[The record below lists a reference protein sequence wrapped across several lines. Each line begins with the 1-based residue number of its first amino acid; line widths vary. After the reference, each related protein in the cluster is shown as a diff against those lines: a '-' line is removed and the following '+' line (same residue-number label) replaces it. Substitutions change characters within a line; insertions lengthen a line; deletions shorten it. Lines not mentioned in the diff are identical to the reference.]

1 MDKNL
6 IIEVKATA
14 NGNIQGYV
22 KEFDALR
29 ALAVL
34 GVMFSHYFGQIFF
47 SGLFGMGGVTL
58 FFVLSGYLITQI
70 LLKEKEKMQIDYAT
84 NLGKLSQVL
93 KVFYIRRS
101 LRIFPIFYIT
111 LAVLFILNIDSTRQF
126 FAYHFFYASNFLY
139 SFGLPYDHL
148 SHFWSLAVEEQFYLV
163 WPLIV
168 LLVPF
173 KANKVLFFGVLVAG
187 SLVFKLAML
196 YLYSVESLAIHFMM
210 PSCIEAFGLGAM
222 VVLIAKKEISKKW
235 IMFCFFG
242 SLFIFCLLHAGLF
255 IHVPPVYK
263 TISVLFGRFFFSL
276 FSATILLIILKGYHK
291 GIFKQILLNRFLI
304 FLGKISYGMYIYHM
318 FMPGLFTYL
327 QKLAGINLAGT
338 GLHMVLNFAGTF
350 LIAYLSFVL
359 IEKPVNNL
367 KKHFTY

>member
-1 MDKNL
+1 M
-6 IIEVKATA
+6 KATA
-14 NGNIQGYV
+14 SEHTQVYI

-34 GVMFSHYFGQIFF
+34 GVMFSHYFGQISF
-47 SGLFGMGGVTL
+47 SGIFGMGGVTL

-70 LLKEKEKMQIDYAT
+70 LLKEKEKMQIDYTT
-84 NLGKLSQVL
+84 NLSKLSQVL
-93 KVFYIRRS
+93 KIFYIRRS

-111 LAVLFILNIDSTRQF
+111 LAVLFILNIDSARQF
-126 FAYHFFYASNFLY
+126 IGYHFFYASNFLY

-168 LLVPF
+168 LLLPF
-173 KANKVLFFGVLVAG
+173 RANKIVFFSVLVAG
-187 SLVFKLAML
+187 SLVFKMLML

-210 PSCIEAFGLGAM
+210 PSCIEAFGLGAI
-222 VVLIAKKEISKKW
+222 VVLIAKKEIPKKW
-235 IMFCFFG
+235 IMLCFFA
-242 SLFIFCLLHAGLF
+242 SLFIFCVLHAGLF
-255 IHVPPVYK
+255 IHVPHVFK
-263 TISVLFGRFFFSL
+263 IISALFGRFFFSL
-276 FSATILLIILKGYHK
+276 FSATILLIVLKGYHK
-291 GIFKQILLNRFLI
+291 GIFKQILLNRLLI
-304 FLGKISYGMYIYHM
+304 FLGKISYGIYIYHM

-327 QKLAGINLAGT
+327 QKELGFSLAGT

-350 LIAYLSFVL
+350 LIAYLSFVF

-367 KKHFTY
+367 KKHFIY